1 MKAPLILC
9 IETATKM
16 CSVALFKGEELLS
29 LKEHGGTYSHAE
41 NLTVFIEQVVVKA
54 NVSLLQ
60 IDAIAISKGPGSYTG
75 LRIGVS
81 TVKGLAFALQK
92 PIIAVDTLLSMANL
106 AVKEYKGERLY
117 LCPMIDARRMEVYC
131 AIYDKYLN
139 VIKPVSAEI
148 ITEHIF
154 DKIVGDKKVILF
166 GDGAQK
172 CKEVFKNKNNYIFT
186 QQEFISAKGLI
197 HAALEKWKQKEFEDV
212 AYFEPFYL
220 KDFVSTHINIK

>member
-1 MKAPLILC
+1 MEAPLILC

-16 CSVALFKGEELLS
+16 CSVALFKGDELLS
-29 LKEHGGTYSHAE
+29 LKEQGGAYSHAE
-41 NLTVFIEQVVVKA
+41 NLTVFIEQVFAEAK
-54 NVSLLQ
+54 VSLQQ

-92 PIIAVDTLLSMANL
+92 PVIAVDTIFSMANV
-106 AVKEYKGERLY
+106 AVQEYKGDISY

-131 AIYDKYLN
+131 AIYDMGLN

-148 ITEHIF
+148 ITANIF
-154 DKIVGDKKVILF
+154 DEIIGDKKIVLF

-172 CKEVFKNKNNYIFT
+172 CKEVFKDKNNYVFIE
-186 QQEFISAKGLI
+186 QEFISAKGLI
-197 HAALEKWKQKEFEDV
+197 YAALKKWNKKEFEDV

-220 KDFVSTHINIK
+220 KDFVSTQKN

>member
-1 MKAPLILC
+1 MEAPLILC

-29 LKEHGGTYSHAE
+29 LKEQGGAYSHAE
-41 NLTVFIEQVVVKA
+41 NLTVFIEHAVAEV
-54 NVSLLQ
+54 NVSLQQ

-75 LRIGVS
+75 LRIGIS

-92 PIIAVDTLLSMANL
+92 PVIAVDTLLSMASL
-106 AVKEYKGERLY
+106 AVLEYKGERLY

-131 AIYDKYLN
+131 AIYDMDLN
-139 VIKPVSAEI
+139 VIKPVSADI

-154 DKIVGDKKVILF
+154 DEMVGDEKIVLF

-172 CKEVFKNKNNYIFT
+172 CKEVFKNRNNYIFT
-186 QQEFISAKGLI
+186 EQEFISAKGLI
-197 HAALEKWKQKEFEDV
+197 HAALEKWNKKEFEDV

-220 KDFVSTHINIK
+220 KDFVSIQKH